1 MASASSTR
9 KRSAPKTRTASASAG
24 STRRK
29 PSSRK
34 PAKGKTRT
42 DAPSAPPAGKLEAA
56 AREIALAQLG
66 IAAHL
71 VETVGIRMIQARIAA
86 PKQWEGFVKRG
97 EQVRRD
103 LEQAGDGLRS
113 QIIERVGSFDPREA
127 IDARISRA
135 RALMAI
141 FGRRRAAA

>member
-1 MASASSTR
+1 MASTASTR
-9 KRSAPKTRTASASAG
+9 KRSTSKARTASASAG

-29 PSSRK
+29 PSPRK

-71 VETVGIRMIQARIAA
+71 VEAVGIRVIQARIDA

-103 LEQAGDGLRS
+103 IERAGDGLRS

-127 IDARISRA
+127 IDARLSRA
-135 RALMAI
+135 RALLGVV
-141 FGRRRAAA
+141 GRRRAAA

>member
-1 MASASSTR
+1 MASTASTR
-9 KRSAPKTRTASASAG
+9 KRSTSKARTASASAG

-29 PSSRK
+29 PSPRK

-71 VETVGIRMIQARIAA
+71 VEAVGIRVIQARIEA

-103 LEQAGDGLRS
+103 IERAGDGLRS
-113 QIIERVGSFDPREA
+113 QIIERVGNLDPRDA
-127 IDARISRA
+127 IHARIAGA
-135 RALMAI
+135 RALMAM